1 MLWELLA
8 KGTLP
13 PLEFAA
19 FVACCLVLVAGP
31 TAIWLIWIT
40 RPRDGGHDEKA

>member
-13 PLEFAA
+13 PLEFLA
-19 FVACCLVLVAGP
+19 FVACCAVLVTGP
-31 TAIWLIWIT
+31 VAIWLIWLT
-40 RPRDGGHDEKA
+40 WKR